1 MKSFMNGFNRN
12 SISASFF
19 PAVAWPTRVKHTDTN
34 SARLPAAAGSFS
46 QGRIRGILEP
56 HKLKQLGA
64 TPSPATIFSRFRNG
78 VVARVLTGTELNAVR
93 LSTMRTSDDVSTG
106 FGLQLPPL
114 PALSGAGL
122 AYGLRP
128 GRFLVAS
135 RQAYSITPQPRR
147 NHSTNSRGLRLAWLL
162 GINGGLR

>member
-1 MKSFMNGFNRN
+1 MTKSL
-12 SISASFF
+12 SIIRGGAVVARVAYNHEVAGSIPAPVTKVQASFF

-34 SARLPAAAGSFS
+34 SARLPAAAGVFS
-46 QGRIRGILEP
+46 GAVLSAGRVIS
-56 HKLKQLGA
+56 GA
-64 TPSPATIFSRFRNG
+64 SSNDGALPSRTARARLIFSRFRNG

-122 AYGLRP
+122 AYGLR
-128 GRFLVAS
+128 
-135 RQAYSITPQPRR
+135 
-147 NHSTNSRGLRLAWLL
+147 LAWLL